1 MERDQLVTLVTFSTS
16 WEAQLARARLEAE
29 GIEAVI
35 ADEHVARLYGGLGV
49 VGGIKLQVWQPD
61 AMRAAAV
68 LEARRPLPEIYLVT
82 DEDAARSRCPGCN
95 SDNVSF
101 ERWSRLGFL
110 SSLLLLGVPLP
121 VPRGRWTCRHCG
133 ADWSGQELRG
143 GPPAAPTAPTTGL
156 PALSENADPDA
167 LVTVARFH
175 TPWEAHLART
185 RLESEGVEACVL
197 EERLPVVN
205 LLSGELPALNRVAVS
220 GADAERAFAV
230 LAELEDLAAAG
241 QPAD

>member
-35 ADEHVARLYGGLGV
+35 ADEHVARVYGGLGV
-49 VGGIKLQVWQPD
+49 VGGIRLQVWQPD
-61 AMRAAAV
+61 AARAAAA
-68 LEARRPLPEIYLVT
+68 LADSRPLPEIYLVT
-82 DEDAARSRCPGCN
+82 DEDAARPRCPGCN

-121 VPRGRWTCRHCG
+121 VPRGRWSCRHCG
-133 ADWSGQELRG
+133 ADWSGEELRG
-143 GPPAAPTAPTTGL
+143 GPQPDDVPPIE
-156 PALSENADPDA
+156 PPADPDA

-205 LLSGELPALNRVAVS
+205 LLSGEVPAMNRVAVN
-220 GADAERAFAV
+220 GADAERA
-230 LAELEDLAAAG
+230 LAILADLEDLAAAAG
-241 QPAD
+241 QPAADG

>member
-29 GIEAVI
+29 GIEAVV
-35 ADEHVARLYGGLGV
+35 ADDNVARVYGGLGV
-49 VGGIKLQVWQPD
+49 VGGIRLQVWEPD
-61 AMRAAAV
+61 AERAAAV
-68 LEARRPLPEIYLVT
+68 LGERRPLPEIYLVT
-82 DEDAARSRCPGCN
+82 DDDAGRPRCPGCN
-95 SDNVSF
+95 SDRVSF

-133 ADWSGQELRG
+133 GDWSEEDLRG
-143 GPPAAPTAPTTGL
+143 LPPADAQPAAAPGMG
-156 PALSENADPDA
+156 DPGA

-185 RLESEGVEACVL
+185 RLEVEGVEACVL

-205 LLSGELPALNRVAVS
+205 LLSGEVAPMNRLAVS
-220 GADAERAFAV
+220 GADAERA
-230 LAELEDLAAAG
+230 LAILADLDQSASLPAADG
-241 QPAD
+241 